1 LALTSSFIPT
11 EKSMKKVFAALLVCI
26 LAGGAAAQGAYPS
39 RPVRVIVPFPA
50 GQTTDVVARV
60 LAQQFSESL
69 GQAFFVDNKPGA
81 SAIIGTEQVKNAPA
95 DGYTL
100 LMASSGPLAI
110 NPSLYSKLPYDTLK
124 DFQPIGMMVVVAQF
138 LVVNKDFPA
147 NDLKELI
154 AYVKQNP
161 GKTNFGSGG
170 SGLTNHLTME
180 LLKASTGMQITH
192 VPYKGAAAA
201 LTALIG
207 GEINM
212 MFESG
217 PAVIPHLRSGKLKV
231 LAVGSQ
237 RRSAALPEV
246 PTVAEAGV
254 PGFSAQAWAALLAP
268 VGTPRPVVQ
277 KMNAE
282 LNAALSRP
290 AIKERMLGLGAEPLE
305 YTPEQTAAYLK
316 SELENWAVA
325 VKASGARV
333 D

>member
-1 LALTSSFIPT
+1 
-11 EKSMKKVFAALLVCI
+11 MKRNLSAVLLC
-26 LAGGAAAQGAYPS
+26 LFTGWASAQSGYPN

-50 GQTTDVVARV
+50 GQTTDMVART
-60 LAQQFSESL
+60 LTQQFTEST
-69 GQAFFVDNKPGA
+69 GQTFFVDNRAGA
-81 SAIIGTEQVKNAPA
+81 SAIIGTDQAKNALP

-110 NPSLYSKLPYDTLK
+110 NPSLYAKLPYDTLK

-147 NDLKELI
+147 NNLKELM

-161 GKTNFGSGG
+161 GKVNFGSGG

-180 LLKASTGMQITH
+180 LLKANTGMQITH

-201 LTALIG
+201 LTALIS
-207 GEINM
+207 GEIGM

-217 PAVIPHLRSGKLKV
+217 PAVIPHVKSGKLK
-231 LAVGSQ
+231 LIAVGSG
-237 RRSAALPEV
+237 RRSVAMPDV

-254 PGFSAQAWAALLAP
+254 PGFNAQSWAAFLAP
-268 VGTPRPVVQ
+268 AGTPKPVIQ

-282 LNAALSRP
+282 LNAALNKP
-290 AIKERMLGLGAEPLE
+290 AIKERLLGMGAETLE
-305 YTPEQTAAYLK
+305 
-316 SELENWAVA
+316 
-325 VKASGARV
+325 
-333 D
+333 

>member
-1 LALTSSFIPT
+1 
-11 EKSMKKVFAALLVCI
+11 MKRNLPALLLC
-26 LAGGAAAQGAYPS
+26 LFTGWASAQSSYPN

-50 GQTTDVVARV
+50 GQATDVVARA
-60 LAQQFSESL
+60 LSQQFSEST
-69 GQAFFVDNKPGA
+69 GQTFFVDNKAGA
-81 SAIIGTEQVKNAPA
+81 SAIIGTEQAKNSLP

-110 NPSLYSKLPYDTLK
+110 NPSLYAKLPYDTLK
-124 DFQPIGMMVVVAQF
+124 DFQPIGMVVVVALF

-147 NDLKELI
+147 NNLKELL
-154 AYVKQNP
+154 AHVKQNP
-161 GKTNFGSGG
+161 GKVNFGSGG

-180 LLKASTGMQITH
+180 LLKANTGMQITH

-207 GEINM
+207 GEINL

-217 PAVIPHLRSGKLKV
+217 PAVIPHVKSGKLKV

-237 RRSAALPEV
+237 RRSAILPEV
-246 PTVAEAGV
+246 PTVAESGV
-254 PGFSAQAWAALLAP
+254 PGFNAQSWAAFLAP
-268 VGTPRPVVQ
+268 AGTPRPIIL

-282 LNAALSRP
+282 LNTALSKP
-290 AIKERMLGLGAEPLE
+290 AIKERFQGMGAEPLE
-305 YTPEQTAAYLK
+305 LTPEQTAAYFK
-316 SELENWAVA
+316 SELDNWAVA

>member
-1 LALTSSFIPT
+1 
-11 EKSMKKVFAALLVCI
+11 MKKI
-26 LAGGAAAQGAYPS
+26 LASFLLCLLAGWAAAQGAYPN
-39 RPVRVIVPFPA
+39 RAVRVIVPFPA
-50 GQTTDVVARV
+50 GQTTDVVAR
-60 LAQQFSESL
+60 LLSQQFTESL
-69 GQAFFVDNKPGA
+69 GQSFYVDNKAGA
-81 SAIIGTEQVKNAPA
+81 GAIIGTEQAKNAVP

-124 DFQPIGMMVVVAQF
+124 DFQPIGMIVVVPQF

-147 NDLKELI
+147 NNLKELI

-161 GKTNFGSGG
+161 GKVNFGSGG

-180 LLKASTGMQITH
+180 LLKASTGIQITH

-207 GEINM
+207 GEISM

-217 PAVIPHLRSGKLKV
+217 PAVIPHVKSGKLKV
-231 LAVGSQ
+231 FAVGSQ
-237 RRSAALPEV
+237 RRSLALPDV
-246 PTVAEAGV
+246 LTVAEAGV
-254 PGFSAQAWAALLAP
+254 PGFNAQSWAAFLAP
-268 VGTPRPVVQ
+268 AGTPRPVIQ
-277 KMNAE
+277 KLNAE
-282 LNAALSRP
+282 LNAALSKP
-290 AIKERMLGLGAEPLE
+290 AIRERLLGMGAEPLE
-305 YTPEQTAAYLK
+305 YTPEQTAAYFR

-325 VKASGARV
+325 VKASGARA

>member
-1 LALTSSFIPT
+1 
-11 EKSMKKVFAALLVCI
+11 MKRSLPALLLCVLSGWT
-26 LAGGAAAQGAYPS
+26 LAQNAYPN

-50 GQTTDVVARV
+50 GQTTDTVART
-60 LAQQFSESL
+60 LTQQFTEST
-69 GQAFFVDNKPGA
+69 GQTFFVDNRAGA
-81 SAIIGTEQVKNAPA
+81 SAIIGTDHAKNAQP

-110 NPSLYSKLPYDTLK
+110 NPSLYAKLPYDTLK

-147 NDLKELI
+147 NNLKELL

-161 GKTNFGSGG
+161 GKVNFGSGG

-180 LLKASTGMQITH
+180 LLKANTGMQITH

-201 LTALIG
+201 LTALVG
-207 GEINM
+207 GEISM

-217 PAVIPHLRSGKLKV
+217 PAVIPHVKSGKLK
-231 LAVGSQ
+231 LIAVGSG
-237 RRSAALPEV
+237 RRSVAMPDV

-254 PGFSAQAWAALLAP
+254 PGFNAQSWAAFLAP
-268 VGTPRPVVQ
+268 AGTPKPVIQ

-290 AIKERMLGLGAEPLE
+290 AIKERLLGMGAETLE
-305 YTPEQTAAYLK
+305 YSPEQTAAYLK
-316 SELENWAVA
+316 SELDNWAVA

-333 D
+333 E

>member
-1 LALTSSFIPT
+1 
-11 EKSMKKVFAALLVCI
+11 MKRNLSAVLLC
-26 LAGGAAAQGAYPS
+26 LFTGWASAQSGYPN

-50 GQTTDVVARV
+50 GQTTDTVART
-60 LAQQFSESL
+60 LTQQFTEST
-69 GQAFFVDNKPGA
+69 GQTFFVDNRAGA
-81 SAIIGTEQVKNAPA
+81 SAIIGTDHAKNAQP

-110 NPSLYSKLPYDTLK
+110 NPSLYAKLPYDTLK

-147 NDLKELI
+147 NNLKELL

-161 GKTNFGSGG
+161 GKINFGSGG

-180 LLKASTGMQITH
+180 LLKANTGMQITH

-201 LTALIG
+201 LTALVG
-207 GEINM
+207 GEISM

-217 PAVIPHLRSGKLKV
+217 PAVIPHVKSGKLK
-231 LAVGSQ
+231 LIAVGSG
-237 RRSAALPEV
+237 RRSVAMPDV

-254 PGFSAQAWAALLAP
+254 PGFNAQSWAAFLAP
-268 VGTPRPVVQ
+268 AGTPKPVIQ

-290 AIKERMLGLGAEPLE
+290 AIKERLLGMGAETLE
-305 YTPEQTAAYLK
+305 YSPEQTAAYLK
-316 SELENWAVA
+316 SELDNWAVA

-333 D
+333 E

>member
-1 LALTSSFIPT
+1 
-11 EKSMKKVFAALLVCI
+11 MKRILPALLLC
-26 LAGGAAAQGAYPS
+26 LLSGWASAQSAYPV

-50 GQTTDVVARV
+50 GQSTDVVARM
-60 LAQQFSESL
+60 LAQQFTESL
-69 GQAFFVDNKPGA
+69 GQSFFVENKAGA
-81 SAIIGTEQVKNAPA
+81 AAIIGTEQAKNAAP

-124 DFQPIGMMVVVAQF
+124 DFQPIGMMVAVPQF

-147 NDLKELI
+147 SNLKELM

-161 GKTNFGSGG
+161 GKVNFGSGG

-180 LLKASTGMQITH
+180 LLKIATGMQITH
-192 VPYKGAAAA
+192 VPYKGAPAAV
-201 LTALIG
+201 TALIG
-207 GEINM
+207 GEISM

-217 PAVIPHLRSGKLKV
+217 PAVIPHVSSGKLKV
-231 LAVGSQ
+231 IAVGSP
-237 RRSAALPEV
+237 RRSLTLTEV

-254 PGFSAQAWAALLAP
+254 PGFSALAWAAFLAP
-268 VGTPRPVVQ
+268 AGTPKPIIQ

-282 LNAALSRP
+282 LNAALSKP
-290 AIKERMLGLGAEPLE
+290 AIKERLLGMGAETLE

>member
-1 LALTSSFIPT
+1 
-11 EKSMKKVFAALLVCI
+11 MKRNLPALLLC
-26 LAGGAAAQGAYPS
+26 LFTGWASAQSSYPN

-50 GQTTDVVARV
+50 GQATDVVARA
-60 LAQQFSESL
+60 LSQQFSEST
-69 GQAFFVDNKPGA
+69 GQTFFVDNKAGA
-81 SAIIGTEQVKNAPA
+81 SAIIGTEQAKNSLP

-110 NPSLYSKLPYDTLK
+110 NPSLYAKLPYDTLK
-124 DFQPIGMMVVVAQF
+124 DFQPIGMVVVVAQF

-147 NDLKELI
+147 NNLKELL
-154 AYVKQNP
+154 AHVKQNP
-161 GKTNFGSGG
+161 GKVNFGSGG

-180 LLKASTGMQITH
+180 LLKANTGMQITH

-207 GEINM
+207 GEINL

-217 PAVIPHLRSGKLKV
+217 PAVIPHVKSGKLKV

-237 RRSAALPEV
+237 RRSAILPEV
-246 PTVAEAGV
+246 PTVAESGV
-254 PGFSAQAWAALLAP
+254 PGFNAQSWAAFLAP
-268 VGTPRPVVQ
+268 AGTPRPIIL

-282 LNAALSRP
+282 LNTALSKP
-290 AIKERMLGLGAEPLE
+290 AIKERFQGMGAEPLE
-305 YTPEQTAAYLK
+305 LTPEQTAAYFK
-316 SELENWAVA
+316 SELDNWAVA

>member
-1 LALTSSFIPT
+1 
-11 EKSMKKVFAALLVCI
+11 MKKI
-26 LAGGAAAQGAYPS
+26 LASFLLCLLAGWAAAQGAYPN

-50 GQTTDVVARV
+50 GQTTDVVAR
-60 LAQQFSESL
+60 LLSQQFTESL
-69 GQAFFVDNKPGA
+69 GQSFYVDNKAGA
-81 SAIIGTEQVKNAPA
+81 GAIIGTEQAKNAVP

-124 DFQPIGMMVVVAQF
+124 DFQPIGMMVVVPQF
-138 LVVNKDFPA
+138 LVVNKEFPA
-147 NDLKELI
+147 NNLKELI

-161 GKTNFGSGG
+161 GKVNFGSGG

-207 GEINM
+207 GEISM

-217 PAVIPHLRSGKLKV
+217 PAVIPHVKSGKLKV
-231 LAVGSQ
+231 FAVGSQ
-237 RRSAALPEV
+237 RRSLALPDV
-246 PTVAEAGV
+246 LTVAEAGV
-254 PGFSAQAWAALLAP
+254 PGFNAQSWAAFLAP
-268 VGTPRPVVQ
+268 AGTPKAVIQ

-282 LNAALSRP
+282 LNAALSKP
-290 AIKERMLGLGAEPLE
+290 AIKERLLGMGAEPLE
-305 YTPEQTAAYLK
+305 YTPEQTAAYFR

-325 VKASGARV
+325 VKASGARA

>member
-1 LALTSSFIPT
+1 
-11 EKSMKKVFAALLVCI
+11 MKRILPALLLC
-26 LAGGAAAQGAYPS
+26 LLSGWASAQSAYPN

-50 GQTTDVVARV
+50 GQATDVVARM
-60 LAQQFSESL
+60 LAQQFTESL
-69 GQAFFVDNKPGA
+69 GQTFFVENKAGA
-81 SAIIGTEQVKNAPA
+81 AAIIGTEQVKNAAP

-124 DFQPIGMMVVVAQF
+124 DFQPIGMMVAVPQF

-147 NDLKELI
+147 NNLKELM

-161 GKTNFGSGG
+161 GKVNFGSGG

-180 LLKASTGMQITH
+180 LLKIATGMQITH
-192 VPYKGAAAA
+192 VPYKGAPAAV
-201 LTALIG
+201 TALIG
-207 GEINM
+207 GEISM

-217 PAVIPHLRSGKLKV
+217 PAVIPHVSSGKLKV
-231 LAVGSQ
+231 IAVGSP
-237 RRSAALPEV
+237 RRSLTLTEV

-254 PGFSAQAWAALLAP
+254 PGFSALAWAAFLAP
-268 VGTPRPVVQ
+268 VGTPRSIIQ

-282 LNAALSRP
+282 LNAALSKP
-290 AIKERMLGLGAEPLE
+290 AIKERLLGMGAETLE
-305 YTPEQTAAYLK
+305 YTPEQTTAYFK
-316 SELENWAVA
+316 SELEKWAVA